1 MIMKDLSIFGIKLY
15 KDKIEKQLLKIVF
28 NLQNKLF

>member
-1 MIMKDLSIFGIKLY
+1 MKDLSIFGIKLY
-15 KDKIEKQLLKIVF
+15 NDKIKKQLLKIVF